1 MDLFDMT
8 SSALSDLSSRRA
20 QLDAI
25 HPTDSSLSFPPFSLL
40 PSTSTSS
47 QSEGSPSRKP
57 PLTTSYAPYLDDLAA
72 GLKNLR
78 DIPTLVLGVQSDI
91 LFNVEQQR
99 DFAEALKRAGN
110 ERVAYYEL
118 GGLWG

>member
-8 SSALSDLSSRRA
+8 ASALSDLSSRRT

-25 HPTDSSLSFPPFSLL
+25 HPTDSSLSSPPFELL
-40 PSTSTSS
+40 PAPDPETTATNAT
-47 QSEGSPSRKP
+47 PRRP

>member
-8 SSALSDLSSRRA
+8 ASALSDLSSRRA
-20 QLDAI
+20 QLDAL
-25 HPTDSSLSFPPFSLL
+25 HPTDSTLSSPPFSLL
-40 PSTSTSS
+40 PSSNPESDISS
-47 QSEGSPSRKP
+47 SRPP

-72 GLKNLR
+72 GLKNLKN
-78 DIPTLVLGVQSDI
+78 IPTLVLGVQSDI